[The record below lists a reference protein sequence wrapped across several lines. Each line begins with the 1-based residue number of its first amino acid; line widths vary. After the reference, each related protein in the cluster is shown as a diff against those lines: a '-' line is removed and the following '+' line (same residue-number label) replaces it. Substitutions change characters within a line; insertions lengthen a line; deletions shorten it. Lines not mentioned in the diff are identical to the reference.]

1 MRTEFR
7 LLLLSVIVLCSAS
20 FAQAQCFDYS
30 DPGPGTC
37 SGAGGCEGTYPRTLC
52 FGGCISGTCN
62 PDGNIA
68 NCCGTPH
75 TYAQAYPD
83 GQNNCTGWCG
93 LISVHLARRHTRRP
107 GKIQNVSHRKHD
119 PDVALLAYRPQ
130 RILFVPNTCTHVYEA
145 FLEGYVLAPSKGGM

>member
-7 LLLLSVIVLCSAS
+7 LLLLSVIVLCRAS

-75 TYAQAYPD
+75 TYPQAYPD
-83 GQNNCTGWCG
+83 GQNNCTGSSG
-93 LISVHLARRHTRRP
+93 LIIVHLPRHPTP
-107 GKIQNVSHRKHD
+107 PPVHINTLTHRQPPPHL
-119 PDVALLAYRPQ
+119 ALP
-130 RILFVPNTCTHVYEA
+130 
-145 FLEGYVLAPSKGGM
+145 PSPPPP